1 MGVLVAGSRRFRG
14 ALGAQPPAAGAAAA
28 GELPRALPCAHAQP
42 QKQGRTGVKKKVKV
56 EGVKCKR
63 KGLVEKGKKKRRG
76 CVQKI
81 VLILFLVL
89 KIVFLSKNYEINSVR
104 FI

>member
-14 ALGAQPPAAGAAAA
+14 APGGRPPAAGAAVV

-63 KGLVEKGKKKRRG
+63 KGLVEKERKRRG
-76 CVQKI
+76 FCVKYC
-81 VLILFLVL
+81 FNF
-89 KIVFLSKNYEINSVR
+89 VFSVK
-104 FI
+104 

>member
-1 MGVLVAGSRRFRG
+1 MVAGSRRFRG
-14 ALGAQPPAAGAAAA
+14 APGGRPPAAGAAVV

-63 KGLVEKGKKKRRG
+63 KGLVEKERKRRG
-76 CVQKI
+76 FCVKYCFNFVFSVKNCILLQK
-81 VLILFLVL
+81 L
-89 KIVFLSKNYEINSVR
+89 
-104 FI
+104 